1 MKASSSTLNLSLAG
15 CDLTSPIILAAGTCG
30 YLDEMAVALDL
41 SKIGGVTTKS
51 ITPLARDGNSP
62 MRVLDVKGGMV
73 NAVGLANMGV
83 ERFVASKRDAIEAL
97 PTNVLGSIAGFC
109 VDDYVTVAS
118 AFETI
123 EGLPIVEMNVSCP
136 NCDNGRLASSSP
148 ESLREHVAEV
158 RAVLK
163 TTKLFVKLPPST
175 DALVALSAAAI
186 DAGADGLTLTN
197 TLEVMSIDVRT
208 RKSRLGRP
216 RKGMSGPGIHPLAVR
231 LVNDVSRQVARD
243 AGVPIIGLGGVL
255 DWRDAAEMILAGAS
269 AVGVGTGLF
278 VDPSCPRRI
287 NKGLARW
294 VRSQGCSSVSE
305 LVGAFEE

>member
-1 MKASSSTLNLSLAG
+1 M
-15 CDLTSPIILAAGTCG
+15 
-30 YLDEMAVALDL
+30 
-41 SKIGGVTTKS
+41 
-51 ITPLARDGNSP
+51 
-62 MRVLDVKGGMV
+62 
-73 NAVGLANMGV
+73 
-83 ERFVASKRDAIEAL
+83 
-97 PTNVLGSIAGFC
+97 
-109 VDDYVTVAS
+109 
-118 AFETI
+118 
-123 EGLPIVEMNVSCP
+123 EMNVSCP

-148 ESLREHVAEV
+148 KVCGNTWPRFEPFSRPP
-158 RAVLK
+158 
-163 TTKLFVKLPPST
+163 KLFVKLPPST

-186 DAGADGLTLTN
+186 EAGADGLTLTN

-208 RKSRLGRP
+208 RRSRLGRP

-243 AGVPIIGLGGVL
+243 AGIPIIGLGGVL

-294 VRSQGCSSVSE
+294 VRAQGCSSISE

>member
-1 MKASSSTLNLSLAG
+1 MKVSSSTLNLSLAG
-15 CDLTSPIILAAGTCG
+15 CDLASPIILAAGTCG

-41 SKIGGVTTKS
+41 SRIGGVTTKS

-83 ERFVASKRDAIEAL
+83 ERFVASKHDAINAL
-97 PTNVLGSIAGFC
+97 PTTVLGSIAGFC
-109 VDDYVTVAS
+109 VDDYVRVAT
-118 AFETI
+118 AFEAI

-158 RAVLK
+158 RSVLK

-186 DAGADGLTLTN
+186 EAGADGLTLTN

-208 RKSRLGRP
+208 RRSRLGRP

-294 VRSQGCSSVSE
+294 VRAQGCSSISE